1 MDRKSF
7 LKNSLVAT
15 GSLLLG
21 GAAIYRFLNDKEP
34 AENPLPRTIEKI
46 HQGDM
51 KKILVIMSA
60 GTKLGNTDRLT
71 DAYIKGLVERGHS
84 VTKVYLGSM
93 RIEGC
98 RGCGVCQRHVAVA
111 GLSNGGADLRRLVRA
126 LAVHCRDAIAGQQ
139 ARRCGGG
146 AVRHGVDAVDHD
158 IFAHRGHQHH
168 RQHQR
173 QHEIH
178 KRPCRGHNEPLPRG
192 LQIDVAR
199 VALLVVR
206 RFARKGAKAADGERA
221 DGIVNIVFSPA
232 DNFRPHAHGELQ
244 HREPAGPRR
253 QIMPQF
259 MDENTNAQ
267 HQYGQ

>member
-98 RGCGVCQRHVAVA
+98 RGCGVCQRLAHQCTVRDDMQDIYPLFAECDTVVMASPLYFWTITAQLKSFIDRLYAISVDDKYPQKDSVLLMTA
-111 GLSNGGADLRRLVRA
+111 GDDNDTTFEQPKRYFRLLNQALGWNEVGIYCAGGCTGCEK
-126 LAVHCRDAIAGQQ
+126 LAR
-139 ARRCGGG
+139 
-146 AVRHGVDAVDHD
+146 
-158 IFAHRGHQHH
+158 
-168 RQHQR
+168 
-173 QHEIH
+173 
-178 KRPCRGHNEPLPRG
+178 
-192 LQIDVAR
+192 QIDKEHLENAYK
-199 VALLVVR
+199 LGL
-206 RFARKGAKAADGERA
+206 
-221 DGIVNIVFSPA
+221 
-232 DNFRPHAHGELQ
+232 EL
-244 HREPAGPRR
+244 
-253 QIMPQF
+253 
-259 MDENTNAQ
+259 
-267 HQYGQ
+267 

>member
-84 VTKVYLGSM
+84 VTKVYLGNM

-98 RGCGVCQRHVAVA
+98 RGCGVCQR
-111 GLSNGGADLRRLVRA
+111 
-126 LAVHCRDAIAGQQ
+126 LAHQC
-139 ARRCGGG
+139 
-146 AVRHGVDAVDHD
+146 AVRDGMQDIYPLFAACDTVVMASPLYFWTITAKLKSFIDRLYAISVDDKYPQKDSVLLMTAGDD
-158 IFAHRGHQHH
+158 NDTIFEQPIRYFRLLNQALGW
-168 RQHQR
+168 
-173 QHEIH
+173 
-178 KRPCRGHNEPLPRG
+178 NEVG
-192 LQIDVAR
+192 LYCAGGCTGCEKLARQIDKVHLENAYKMG
-199 VALLVVR
+199 L
-206 RFARKGAKAADGERA
+206 
-221 DGIVNIVFSPA
+221 
-232 DNFRPHAHGELQ
+232 EL
-244 HREPAGPRR
+244 
-253 QIMPQF
+253 
-259 MDENTNAQ
+259 
-267 HQYGQ
+267 